1 MSTSEESTAPGSMAM
16 MSWLRWPRRSET
28 KPDGRPV
35 RLDGYV
41 NELSDRL
48 YQQSH
53 GEGGWAVDIG
63 VYGPALF
70 RPDAKR
76 LVEEIALS
84 GTVSGPPTP

>member
-1 MSTSEESTAPGSMAM
+1 MAM
-16 MSWLRWPRRSET
+16 ACWLRWPRRSET
-28 KPDGRPV
+28 SPEHRPI

-41 NELSDRL
+41 DELSERL
-48 YQQSH
+48 YRQSH

-70 RPDAKR
+70 KSDARR
-76 LVEEIALS
+76 LVEQIALS

>member
-1 MSTSEESTAPGSMAM
+1 MAM
-16 MSWLRWPRRSET
+16 VSWLQWPRRSGA
-28 KPDGRPV
+28 KHDGRPV

-41 NELSDRL
+41 DDLSDKL
-48 YQQSH
+48 YQKTL

-63 VYGPALF
+63 VYGPGLF

-76 LVEEIALS
+76 LVQEIALS

>member
-1 MSTSEESTAPGSMAM
+1 MSMA
-16 MSWLRWPRRSET
+16 SWLRWPRRSEART
-28 KPDGRPV
+28 EIRPA

-41 NELSDRL
+41 DELSEQL
-48 YQQSH
+48 YQQTH

-70 RPDAKR
+70 KSDARR
-76 LVEEIALS
+76 LVEQIALS

>member
-1 MSTSEESTAPGSMAM
+1 MAM
-16 MSWLRWPRRSET
+16 MGWLRWPGRSGA
-28 KPDGRPV
+28 KQDSRPV

-41 NELSDRL
+41 DDLSERL

-63 VYGPALF
+63 VYGPSLF
-70 RPDAKR
+70 KPDAKR
-76 LVEEIALS
+76 LIQEIALS